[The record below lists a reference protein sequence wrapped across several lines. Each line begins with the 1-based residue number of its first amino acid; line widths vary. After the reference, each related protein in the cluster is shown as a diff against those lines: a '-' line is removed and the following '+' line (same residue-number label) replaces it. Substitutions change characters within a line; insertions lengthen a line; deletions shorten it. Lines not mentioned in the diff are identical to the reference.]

1 VAVYSVKAD
10 ILEILS
16 LADLIQ
22 LTDDVAP
29 VDTVDDPIVVAAITR
44 ADNKIN
50 SYLRGKHTVPLTT
63 VPPRVKD
70 WSVTLAIFELYRRRV
85 NLEIPD
91 VLRID
96 FDEVVKELKMVQAG
110 TLLIDDSTS
119 IANTAGYYKGQGKA
133 TTSNKSQI
141 WDSKPD
147 GTGQLDEFYDGP
159 C

>member
-1 VAVYSVKAD
+1 MAVYSVKAD

-29 VDTVDDPIVVAAITR
+29 VDTVDDPIVVAAISR
-44 ADNKIN
+44 ADTRIN
-50 SYLRGKHTVPLTT
+50 TYLRGKHTVPFST
-63 VPPRVKD
+63 VPASVRNF
-70 WSVTLAIFELYRRRV
+70 SVTLAIFELYRRRV

-91 VLRID
+91 VIRID
-96 FDEVVKELKMVQAG
+96 FDQVIKDLK
-110 TLLIDDSTS
+110 LIQGGQLVLDDSTS
-119 IANTAGYYKGQGKA
+119 VANTASFYKGQGKG
-133 TTSNKSQI
+133 TTSDKPQI

-147 GTGQLDEFYDGP
+147 GTGQLDEFYNGP